1 MHGGGGQPRA
11 GVYRPGHAAGCNA
24 ALQRPARPGVTRFA
38 GMWAECLLARARPDP
53 SARPPDRPGRPIE
66 AWRRCNAALR
76 YPGAVGHAA

>member
-53 SARPPDRPGRPIE
+53 SAKPPDRPGRPIGR
-66 AWRRCNAALR
+66 AARSAGPPDRGLAAL
-76 YPGAVGHAA
+76 